1 MQYVLSLSRCR
12 AINAPLQEFQTA
24 IDIIMVVDYM
34 DGK

>member
-1 MQYVLSLSRCR
+1 MQYVLSFWRCSV
-12 AINAPLQEFQTA
+12 AQEFQTA